1 VVNKT
6 AAMKIRIVIADDH
19 RVMLD
24 GIRAL
29 LRDVT
34 ELEIV
39 GDALNGEELIAQVR
53 AHKPDVVL
61 TDIQM
66 PVKDGIEAA
75 TEIHAEFPDVKIV
88 ALTMLNESMFI
99 KRMLEAGVSG
109 YVTKNVDKDE
119 LVRVIHK
126 VANGEKHFSDE
137 VTAQLMNNFSAPSSS
152 PVDSLTK
159 REKEILKLIA
169 QGLTDKEI
177 AEKVFLSALTVISH
191 RKNILSKLGLKN
203 KAEITRFAME
213 NGLQ

>member
-1 VVNKT
+1 
-6 AAMKIRIVIADDH
+6 MSIRIVIADDH

-29 LRDVT
+29 LRDVSG
-34 ELEIV
+34 LEIV
-39 GDALNGEELIAQVR
+39 GDALNGEELLAQVR
-53 AHKPDVVL
+53 AHQPDVVL

-66 PVKDGIEAA
+66 PVKDGIQAA
-75 TEIHAEFPDVKIV
+75 KEIHNEFPLVKII

-99 KRMLEAGVSG
+99 RRMLEAGVSG

-137 VTAQLMNNFSAPSSS
+137 VTAQLMNNFSTPVAS
-152 PVDSLTK
+152 PTEVLTK

-177 AEKVFLSALTVISH
+177 AEKIFLSALTVISH

-203 KAEITRFAME
+203 KVEITRFAME
-213 NGLQ
+213 NGL